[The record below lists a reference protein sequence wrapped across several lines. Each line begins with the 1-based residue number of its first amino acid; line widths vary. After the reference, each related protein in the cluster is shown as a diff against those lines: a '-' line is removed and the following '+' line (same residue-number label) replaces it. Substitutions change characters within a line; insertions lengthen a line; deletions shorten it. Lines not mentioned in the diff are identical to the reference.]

1 MQPLT
6 IRKFGDSLGIT
17 LHQEILKKLNLSEGD
32 NLYIKETADG
42 LQITSDDPEFDEAMT
57 LYRQGSSQY
66 DNALRE
72 LA

>member
-1 MQPLT
+1 MQPLK
-6 IRKFGDSLGIT
+6 IRKFGDSLGVT
-17 LHQEILKKLNLSEGD
+17 FPQELLEKLNLSEGD

-42 LQITSDDPEFDEAMT
+42 LQITSDDPEFEEAMT
-57 LYRQGSSQY
+57 IYRQGSYQY

>member
-1 MQPLT
+1 MQPLK
-6 IRKFGDSLGIT
+6 IRKFGDSLGVT
-17 LHQEILKKLNLSEGD
+17 LPQEILEKLNLSERD

-42 LQITSDDPEFDEAMT
+42 LQITSDDPDLEEAMT
-57 LYRQGSSQY
+57 IYHQGSCQY